1 MQILLL
7 VRFAQHGCPTMETD
21 KTQSFLLLLVG
32 VVKCWFLS
40 VGEKRFPRA
49 ETQERQATAK
59 PSQCEGF
66 KKDFSGVTLRFAKG
80 FEMTTRLFAPLREI
94 VRALVAPLSSLVFVV
109 NIHSS
114 PWPSARFFSA
124 L

>member
-21 KTQSFLLLLVG
+21 KAQSFLLLLVG

-40 VGEKRFPRA
+40 VGQKDFLAPKRKNAKR
-49 ETQERQATAK
+49 RRSQASARDSRK
-59 PSQCEGF
+59 I
-66 KKDFSGVTLRFAKG
+66 FSGVTLRFAKG

-109 NIHSS
+109 HVHFS
-114 PWPSARFFSA
+114 P
-124 L
+124 